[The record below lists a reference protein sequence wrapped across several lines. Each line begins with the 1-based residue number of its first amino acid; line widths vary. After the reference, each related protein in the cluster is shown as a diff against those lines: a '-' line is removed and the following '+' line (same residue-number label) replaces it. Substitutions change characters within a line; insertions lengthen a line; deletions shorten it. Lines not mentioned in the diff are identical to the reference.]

1 MTEQVSET
9 VPSMAM
15 KVEKKQSSRYFEP
28 GFYEH
33 YKGGIYYAALVA
45 HQNEMTP
52 DRLAVVVY
60 FSLDKS
66 QWNTR
71 PMEEDNYDSFLDD
84 VLIDGDWRPRFKK
97 MDGGDLLMK
106 GVLEKYLATSQ
117 MFAKNG

>member
-1 MTEQVSET
+1 MTET
-9 VPSMAM
+9 KP
-15 KVEKKQSSRYFEP
+15 EKRSDTGRYFEP

-33 YKGGIYYAALVA
+33 YKGGIYYAALIA
-45 HQNEMTP
+45 KQNEMTEE
-52 DRLAVVVY
+52 RIHVVVY

-71 PMEEDNYDSFLDD
+71 PVDEDKYDSFLDD
-84 VLIDGDWRPRFKK
+84 VLINGNWVPRFKK

-117 MFAKNG
+117 MFEKRNG